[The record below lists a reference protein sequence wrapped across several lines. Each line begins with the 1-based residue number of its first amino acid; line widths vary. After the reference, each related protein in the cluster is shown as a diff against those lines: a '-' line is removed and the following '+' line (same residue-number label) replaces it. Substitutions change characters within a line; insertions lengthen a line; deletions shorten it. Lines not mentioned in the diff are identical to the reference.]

1 LKGEKLEAQIC
12 LQCGSMS
19 WLMVSNSYV
28 GEYRVRKDGH
38 VEFNETFHELE
49 YVCNECGG
57 HSPLLGVKGTPKIY
71 RELVSLDPMERVLK
85 ALNYV
90 VDGTLEPTDDV
101 DPDEVMELL
110 ECFRDRWTTLHSD
123 EKNLRAAEDFMSKAK
138 EVVGKWKLLMEP

>member
-57 HSPLLGVKGTPKIY
+57 HSSLLGVKGTPKIY
-71 RELVSLDPMERVLK
+71 KELISLKPMDRILK

-138 EVVGKWKLLMEP
+138 EVIGKWKLLMEP